1 MTEREINEQIVLR
14 LDISKN
20 VKHNSIMGHC
30 PFHTDK
36 HPSFSV
42 DLDRA
47 LCHCFSC
54 GYNGKLRGLFR
65 EITGHSIN
73 KELGIKWE
81 AQDEATFVNPFK
93 ETVKEDLSA
102 PPDVH
107 IALDGAF
114 IPVDKDPDVCKY
126 LMQRCIP
133 VSVAKSM
140 RMSFA
145 TMARSF
151 DTFEPNNKDQMV
163 YFTKRLVI
171 PIYERGKLLSCEG
184 RDIYGK
190 EYYYNM
196 LRRKGLDPDEH
207 EYKKCIYPRGAS
219 TSTLYD
225 IDKLDS
231 SRRLYFVEGIMDLA
245 VLRSD
250 SFFNTKNSTAV
261 FGASISE
268 RQKWLLSQFESTNF
282 LIDNDYAGWA
292 SLQRWMNYI
301 KEKNLPNVHYFT
313 LPPFFNLGVKDIG
326 DVPVKTGK
334 SIKECRDAKWLT
346 SQKSILD
353 NEGFINE
360 KVEQLRKEKIR
371 LQQMSK

>member
-14 LDISKN
+14 LDISKS

-93 ETVKEDLSA
+93 ETFKEDLSA
-102 PPDVH
+102 TPDVH

-196 LRRKGLDPDEH
+196 LRRKGMNPDEH

-245 VLRSD
+245 VLRTD

-268 RQKWLLSQFESTNF
+268 RQRYFLKQFDFTYV
-282 LIDNDYAGWA
+282 IDNDLAGWL
-292 SLQRWMNYI
+292 SLRRLMEALKEAPI
-301 KEKNLPNVHYFT
+301 KRDWKFVV
-313 LPPFFNLGVKDIG
+313 PPFHDQGVKDVG
-326 DVPVKTGK
+326 DIPVKTGK
-334 SIKECRDAKWLT
+334 TIEQCRKAHW
-346 SQKSILD
+346 LD
-353 NEGFINE
+353 NSKGILANE
-360 KVEQLRKEKIR
+360 KLINDTVALLQEEKKRCEQT
-371 LQQMSK
+371 QA

>member
-14 LDISKN
+14 LDISKS

-93 ETVKEDLSA
+93 ETIKEDLSA
-102 PPDVH
+102 TPDVH

-245 VLRSD
+245 VLRTD

-268 RQKWLLSQFESTNF
+268 RQRYFLKQFDFTYV
-282 LIDNDYAGWA
+282 IDNDLAGWL
-292 SLQRWMNYI
+292 SLRRLMEAL
-301 KEKNLPNVHYFT
+301 KEAPVKRDWKFVV
-313 LPPFFNLGVKDIG
+313 PPFHDQGVKDVG
-326 DVPVKTGK
+326 DIPVKTGK
-334 SIKECRDAKWLT
+334 TIEQCRKAHW
-346 SQKSILD
+346 LD
-353 NEGFINE
+353 NSKDILANE
-360 KVEQLRKEKIR
+360 KLINDTVALLQEEKKRCEQT
-371 LQQMSK
+371 QA

>member
-14 LDISKN
+14 LDISKS

-102 PPDVH
+102 LPDVH

-196 LRRKGLDPDEH
+196 LRRKGMDPDEH

-225 IDKLDS
+225 IDKLDK

-268 RQKWLLSQFESTNF
+268 RQRYFLKQFDFTYV
-282 LIDNDYAGWA
+282 IDNDLAGWL
-292 SLQRWMNYI
+292 SLRRLMEALKEAPI
-301 KEKNLPNVHYFT
+301 KRDWKFVV
-313 LPPFFNLGVKDIG
+313 PPFHDQGVKDVG
-326 DVPVKTGK
+326 DIPVKTGK
-334 SIKECRDAKWLT
+334 TIEQCRKAHW
-346 SQKSILD
+346 LD
-353 NEGFINE
+353 NSKDILANE
-360 KVEQLRKEKIR
+360 KLINDTVALLQEEKKRCEQT
-371 LQQMSK
+371 QA

>member
-1 MTEREINEQIVLR
+1 MTEREINEQIILR
-14 LDISKN
+14 LDIAKN
-20 VKHNSIMGHC
+20 VKHRSVMGHC

-36 HPSFSV
+36 HPSFSI
-42 DLDRA
+42 DIDRA

-54 GYNGKLRGLFR
+54 GYNGTLRRLFR

-73 KELGIKWE
+73 KELGIKYE
-81 AQDEATFVNPFK
+81 AQDESTFINPFK
-93 ETVKEDLSA
+93 ETIKEDLSVA
-102 PPDVH
+102 PDVH

-140 RMSFA
+140 RMQFA

-151 DTFEPNNKDQMV
+151 DTFEPENKDQMV
-163 YFTKRLVI
+163 YFNKRLVI
-171 PIYERGKLLSCEG
+171 PIYEKGKLLSCEG

-190 EYYYNM
+190 DYYYNA
-196 LRRKGLDPDEH
+196 LRRKGMNPDEH

-225 IDKLDS
+225 IDKLDTS
-231 SRRLYFVEGIMDLA
+231 KRLYFVEGIMDLA

-250 SFFNTKNSTAV
+250 NFFNTKNSTAV

-268 RQKWLLSQFESTNF
+268 RQKYFLKQFDFTYI
-282 LIDNDYAGWA
+282 IDADLAGWL
-292 SLQRWMNYI
+292 SLRRLMESLKEAPI
-301 KEKNLPNVHYFT
+301 KRDWKFVV
-313 LPPFFNLGVKDIG
+313 PPFQELGVKDVG
-326 DVPVKTGK
+326 DIPVKTGK
-334 SIKECRDAKWLT
+334 TIEQCRKAHW
-346 SQKSILD
+346 LD
-353 NEGFINE
+353 NSKDILANE
-360 KVEQLRKEKIR
+360 KLINDTVALLQEEKKKCEQT
-371 LQQMSK
+371 QA

>member
-14 LDISKN
+14 LDISKS

-102 PPDVH
+102 TPDVH

-196 LRRKGLDPDEH
+196 LRRKGMNPDEH

-245 VLRSD
+245 VLRTD

-268 RQKWLLSQFESTNF
+268 RQRYFLKQFDFTYV
-282 LIDNDYAGWA
+282 IDNDLAGWL
-292 SLQRWMNYI
+292 SLRRLADSL
-301 KEKNLPNVHYFT
+301 KEAPVKRDWKFVV
-313 LPPFFNLGVKDIG
+313 PPFHDQGVKDVG
-326 DVPVKTGK
+326 DIPVKTGK
-334 SIKECRDAKWLT
+334 TIEQCRKAHW
-346 SQKSILD
+346 LD
-353 NEGFINE
+353 NSKDILANE
-360 KVEQLRKEKIR
+360 KLINDTVALLQEEKKRCEQT
-371 LQQMSK
+371 QA

>member
-14 LDISKN
+14 LDISKS

-93 ETVKEDLSA
+93 ETIKEDLSA
-102 PPDVH
+102 TPDVH

-126 LMQRCIP
+126 LMKRCIP

-245 VLRSD
+245 VLRTD
-250 SFFNTKNSTAV
+250 SFFNTKNSTAI

-268 RQKWLLSQFESTNF
+268 RQRYFLKQFDFTYI
-282 LIDNDYAGWA
+282 IDNDLAGFL
-292 SLQRWMNYI
+292 SLRRLMESL
-301 KEKNLPNVHYFT
+301 KEAPVKRDWKFVV
-313 LPPFFNLGVKDIG
+313 PPFHDQGVKDVG
-326 DVPVKTGK
+326 DIPVKTGK
-334 SIKECRDAKWLT
+334 TIEQCRKAHW
-346 SQKSILD
+346 LD
-353 NEGFINE
+353 NSKDILANE
-360 KVEQLRKEKIR
+360 KLINDTVALLQEEKKRCEQT
-371 LQQMSK
+371 QA

>member
-14 LDISKN
+14 LDISKS

-81 AQDEATFVNPFK
+81 SQDEATFVNPFK

-102 PPDVH
+102 TPDVH

-126 LMQRCIP
+126 LMKRCIP

-196 LRRKGLDPDEH
+196 LRRKGMNPDEH

-245 VLRSD
+245 VLRTD

-268 RQKWLLSQFESTNF
+268 RQRYFLKQFDFTYV
-282 LIDNDYAGWA
+282 IDNDLAGWL
-292 SLQRWMNYI
+292 SLRRLMEALKEAPI
-301 KEKNLPNVHYFT
+301 KRDWKFVV
-313 LPPFFNLGVKDIG
+313 PPFHDQGVKDVG
-326 DVPVKTGK
+326 DIPVKTGK
-334 SIKECRDAKWLT
+334 TIEQCRKAHW
-346 SQKSILD
+346 LD
-353 NEGFINE
+353 NSKDILANE
-360 KVEQLRKEKIR
+360 KLINDTVALLQEEKKRCEQT
-371 LQQMSK
+371 QA

>member
-1 MTEREINEQIVLR
+1 MTEHEVNEQIIMR
-14 LDISKN
+14 LGMSKSVRGN
-20 VKHNSIMGHC
+20 QIMCHC

-36 HPSFSV
+36 HPSCSV
-42 DLDRA
+42 DVDRA
-47 LCHCFSC
+47 LVHCFSC

-268 RQKWLLSQFESTNF
+268 RQRYFLKQFDFTYV
-282 LIDNDYAGWA
+282 IDNDLAGWL
-292 SLQRWMNYI
+292 SLRRLMEALKEAPI
-301 KEKNLPNVHYFT
+301 KRDWKFVV
-313 LPPFFNLGVKDIG
+313 PPFHDQGVKDVG
-326 DVPVKTGK
+326 DIPVKTGK
-334 SIKECRDAKWLT
+334 TIEQCRKAHW
-346 SQKSILD
+346 LD
-353 NEGFINE
+353 NSKDILANE
-360 KVEQLRKEKIR
+360 KLINDTVALLQEEKKRCEQT
-371 LQQMSK
+371 QA

>member
-14 LDISKN
+14 LDISKS

-93 ETVKEDLSA
+93 ETIKEDLSA
-102 PPDVH
+102 TPDVH

-151 DTFEPNNKDQMV
+151 DIFEPNNKDQMV

-268 RQKWLLSQFESTNF
+268 RQRYFLKQFDFTYV
-282 LIDNDYAGWA
+282 IDNDLAGWL
-292 SLQRWMNYI
+292 SLRRLMEALKEAPI
-301 KEKNLPNVHYFT
+301 KRDWKFVV
-313 LPPFFNLGVKDIG
+313 PPFHEQGVKDVG
-326 DVPVKTGK
+326 DIPVKTGK
-334 SIKECRDAKWLT
+334 TIEQCRKAHW
-346 SQKSILD
+346 LD
-353 NEGFINE
+353 NSKDILANE
-360 KVEQLRKEKIR
+360 KLINDTVALLQEEKKRCEQT
-371 LQQMSK
+371 QA

>member
-102 PPDVH
+102 TPDVH

-190 EYYYNM
+190 ECYYNM
-196 LRRKGLDPDEH
+196 LRRKGMDPDEH

-245 VLRSD
+245 VLRTD

-268 RQKWLLSQFESTNF
+268 RQRYFLKQFDFTYV
-282 LIDNDYAGWA
+282 IDNDLAGWL
-292 SLQRWMNYI
+292 SLRRLMEAL
-301 KEKNLPNVHYFT
+301 KEAPVKRDWKFIV
-313 LPPFFNLGVKDIG
+313 PPFHEQGVKDVG
-326 DVPVKTGK
+326 DIPVKTGK
-334 SIKECRDAKWLT
+334 TIEQCRKAHW
-346 SQKSILD
+346 LD
-353 NEGFINE
+353 NSKDILANE
-360 KVEQLRKEKIR
+360 KLINDTVALLQEEKKRCEQT
-371 LQQMSK
+371 QA

>member
-14 LDISKN
+14 LDISKS

-93 ETVKEDLSA
+93 ETTKEDLSA

-245 VLRSD
+245 VLRTD

-268 RQKWLLSQFESTNF
+268 RQRYFLKQFDFTYV
-282 LIDNDYAGWA
+282 IDNDLAGWL
-292 SLQRWMNYI
+292 SLRRLMEALKEAPI
-301 KEKNLPNVHYFT
+301 KRDWKFVV
-313 LPPFFNLGVKDIG
+313 PPFHEQGVKDVG
-326 DVPVKTGK
+326 DIPVKTGK
-334 SIKECRDAKWLT
+334 TIEQCRKAHW
-346 SQKSILD
+346 LD
-353 NEGFINE
+353 NSKDILANE
-360 KVEQLRKEKIR
+360 KLINDTVALLQEEKKRCEQT
-371 LQQMSK
+371 QA

>member
-1 MTEREINEQIVLR
+1 MTEREINEQIILR
-14 LDISKN
+14 LDIAKN
-20 VKHNSIMGHC
+20 VKHRSVMGHC

-42 DLDRA
+42 DIDRA

-54 GYNGKLRGLFR
+54 GYNGTLRKLFR

-73 KELGIKWE
+73 KELGIKYE
-81 AQDEATFVNPFK
+81 AQDESTFINPFK
-93 ETVKEDLSA
+93 ETIKEDLSA
-102 PPDVH
+102 TPDVH

-163 YFTKRLVI
+163 YFNKRLVI
-171 PIYERGKLLSCEG
+171 PIYEKGKLLSCEG

-190 EYYYNM
+190 DYYYNA
-196 LRRKGLDPDEH
+196 LKRKGMNPDEH

-231 SRRLYFVEGIMDLA
+231 SKRLYFVEGIMDLA

-268 RQKWLLSQFESTNF
+268 RQKYFLKQFDFTY
-282 LIDNDYAGWA
+282 LIDADLAGWL
-292 SLQRWMNYI
+292 SLKRLMESLKEAPI
-301 KEKNLPNVHYFT
+301 KRDWKFVV
-313 LPPFFNLGVKDIG
+313 PPFQELGVKDVG
-326 DVPVKTGK
+326 DIPVKTGK
-334 SIKECRDAKWLT
+334 TIEQCRKAHW
-346 SQKSILD
+346 LD
-353 NEGFINE
+353 NSKDILANE
-360 KVEQLRKEKIR
+360 KLINDTVALLQEEKKKCEQT
-371 LQQMSK
+371 QA

>member
-1 MTEREINEQIVLR
+1 MTEREINEQIILR
-14 LDISKN
+14 LDISKS

-102 PPDVH
+102 TPDVH

-268 RQKWLLSQFESTNF
+268 RQRYFLKQFDFTYV
-282 LIDNDYAGWA
+282 IDNDLAGWL
-292 SLQRWMNYI
+292 SLRRLMEALKEAPI
-301 KEKNLPNVHYFT
+301 KRDWKFVV
-313 LPPFFNLGVKDIG
+313 PPFHEQGVKDVG
-326 DVPVKTGK
+326 DIPVKTGK
-334 SIKECRDAKWLT
+334 TIEQCRKAHW
-346 SQKSILD
+346 LD
-353 NEGFINE
+353 NSKDILANE
-360 KVEQLRKEKIR
+360 KLINDTVALLQEEKKRCEQT
-371 LQQMSK
+371 QA

>member
-1 MTEREINEQIVLR
+1 MTEREVNEQIIMR
-14 LDISKN
+14 LDMSKS
-20 VKHNSIMGHC
+20 VRGSHIMCHC

-36 HPSFSV
+36 HPSCSV
-42 DLDRA
+42 DVDLA
-47 LCHCFSC
+47 LVHCFSC

-93 ETVKEDLSA
+93 ETIKEDLSA
-102 PPDVH
+102 TPDVH

-245 VLRSD
+245 VLRTD

-268 RQKWLLSQFESTNF
+268 RQRYFLKQFDFTYI
-282 LIDNDYAGWA
+282 IDADLAGWL
-292 SLQRWMNYI
+292 SLRRLMESL
-301 KEKNLPNVHYFT
+301 KEAPVKRDWKFVV
-313 LPPFFNLGVKDIG
+313 PPFHDQGVKDVG
-326 DVPVKTGK
+326 DIPVKTGK
-334 SIKECRDAKWLT
+334 TIEQCRKAHW
-346 SQKSILD
+346 LD
-353 NEGFINE
+353 NSKDILANE
-360 KVEQLRKEKIR
+360 KLINDTVALLQEEKKRCEQT
-371 LQQMSK
+371 QA

>member
-1 MTEREINEQIVLR
+1 MTEREINEQIILR
-14 LDISKN
+14 LDIAKN
-20 VKHNSIMGHC
+20 VKHHSVMGHC

-36 HPSFSV
+36 HPSFSI
-42 DLDRA
+42 DIDRA

-54 GYNGKLRGLFR
+54 GYNGTLRRLFR

-73 KELGIKWE
+73 KELGIKYE
-81 AQDEATFVNPFK
+81 AQDESTFINPFK
-93 ETVKEDLSA
+93 ETIKEDLSA
-102 PPDVH
+102 TPDVH

-140 RMSFA
+140 RMQFA

-151 DTFEPNNKDQMV
+151 DTFEPENKDQMV
-163 YFTKRLVI
+163 YFNKRLVI
-171 PIYERGKLLSCEG
+171 PIYEKGKLLSCEG

-190 EYYYNM
+190 DYYYNA
-196 LRRKGLDPDEH
+196 LKRKGMNPDEH

-225 IDKLDS
+225 IDKLDTS
-231 SRRLYFVEGIMDLA
+231 KRLYFVEGVMDLA

-250 SFFNTKNSTAV
+250 NFFNTKNSTAV

-268 RQKWLLSQFESTNF
+268 RQKYFLKQFDFTYI
-282 LIDNDYAGWA
+282 IDADLAGWL
-292 SLQRWMNYI
+292 SLRRLMESLKEAPI
-301 KEKNLPNVHYFT
+301 KRDWKFVV
-313 LPPFFNLGVKDIG
+313 PPFQELGVKDVG
-326 DVPVKTGK
+326 DIPVKTGK
-334 SIKECRDAKWLT
+334 TIEQCRKAHW
-346 SQKSILD
+346 LD
-353 NEGFINE
+353 NSKDILANE
-360 KVEQLRKEKIR
+360 KLINDTVALLQEEKKRCEQT
-371 LQQMSK
+371 QA

>member
-14 LDISKN
+14 LDISKS

-93 ETVKEDLSA
+93 ETIKEDLSA
-102 PPDVH
+102 TPDVH

-190 EYYYNM
+190 DYYYNM
-196 LRRKGLDPDEH
+196 LRRKGMNPDEH

-245 VLRSD
+245 VLRTD

-268 RQKWLLSQFESTNF
+268 RQRYFLKQFDFTYV
-282 LIDNDYAGWA
+282 IDNDLAGWL
-292 SLQRWMNYI
+292 SLRRLMEAL
-301 KEKNLPNVHYFT
+301 KEAPVKRDWKFVV
-313 LPPFFNLGVKDIG
+313 PPFHEQGVKDVG
-326 DVPVKTGK
+326 DIPVKTGK
-334 SIKECRDAKWLT
+334 TIEQCRKAHW
-346 SQKSILD
+346 LD
-353 NEGFINE
+353 NSKDILANE
-360 KVEQLRKEKIR
+360 KLINDTVALLQEEKKRCEQT
-371 LQQMSK
+371 QA

>member
-14 LDISKN
+14 LDISKS

-196 LRRKGLDPDEH
+196 LRRKGMDPDEH

-268 RQKWLLSQFESTNF
+268 RQRYFLKQFDFTYV
-282 LIDNDYAGWA
+282 IDNDLAGWL
-292 SLQRWMNYI
+292 SLRRLMEALKEAPI
-301 KEKNLPNVHYFT
+301 KRDWKFVV
-313 LPPFFNLGVKDIG
+313 PPFHEQGVKDVG
-326 DVPVKTGK
+326 DIPVKTGK
-334 SIKECRDAKWLT
+334 TIEQCRKAHW
-346 SQKSILD
+346 LD
-353 NEGFINE
+353 NSKDILANE
-360 KVEQLRKEKIR
+360 KLINDTVALLQEEKKKCEQT
-371 LQQMSK
+371 QA

>member
-14 LDISKN
+14 LDISKS

-93 ETVKEDLSA
+93 ETIKEDLSA
-102 PPDVH
+102 TPDVH

-196 LRRKGLDPDEH
+196 LRRKGMNPDEH

-245 VLRSD
+245 VLRTD

-268 RQKWLLSQFESTNF
+268 RQRYFLKQFDFTYI
-282 LIDNDYAGWA
+282 IDADLAGWL
-292 SLQRWMNYI
+292 SLRRLMESL
-301 KEKNLPNVHYFT
+301 KEAPVKRDWQFVV
-313 LPPFFNLGVKDIG
+313 PPFHEQGVKDVG
-326 DVPVKTGK
+326 DIPVKTGK
-334 SIKECRDAKWLT
+334 TIEQCRKAHW
-346 SQKSILD
+346 LD
-353 NEGFINE
+353 NSKDILANE
-360 KVEQLRKEKIR
+360 KLINDTVALLQEEKKRCEQT
-371 LQQMSK
+371 QA

>member
-1 MTEREINEQIVLR
+1 MTEREINEQIILR
-14 LDISKN
+14 LDIAKN
-20 VKHNSIMGHC
+20 VKHHSVMGHC

-36 HPSFSV
+36 HPSFSI
-42 DLDRA
+42 DIDRA

-54 GYNGKLRGLFR
+54 GYNGTLRRLFR

-73 KELGIKWE
+73 KELGIKYE
-81 AQDEATFVNPFK
+81 AQDESTFINPFK
-93 ETVKEDLSA
+93 ETIKEDLSA
-102 PPDVH
+102 TPDVH

-140 RMSFA
+140 RMQFA

-163 YFTKRLVI
+163 YFNKRLVI
-171 PIYERGKLLSCEG
+171 PIYEKGKLLSCEG

-190 EYYYNM
+190 DYYYNA
-196 LRRKGLDPDEH
+196 LKRKGMNPDEH

-225 IDKLDS
+225 IDKLDTS
-231 SRRLYFVEGIMDLA
+231 KRLYFVEGVMDLA

-250 SFFNTKNSTAV
+250 NFFNTKNSTAV

-268 RQKWLLSQFESTNF
+268 RQKYFLKQFDFTYI
-282 LIDNDYAGWA
+282 IDADLAGWL
-292 SLQRWMNYI
+292 SLRRLMESLKEAPI
-301 KEKNLPNVHYFT
+301 KRDWKFVV
-313 LPPFFNLGVKDIG
+313 PPFQELGVKDVG
-326 DVPVKTGK
+326 DIPVKTGK
-334 SIKECRDAKWLT
+334 TIEQCRKAHW
-346 SQKSILD
+346 LD
-353 NEGFINE
+353 NSKDILANE
-360 KVEQLRKEKIR
+360 KLINDMVALLQEEKKKCEQT
-371 LQQMSK
+371 QA

>member
-14 LDISKN
+14 LDISKS

-93 ETVKEDLSA
+93 ETIKEDLSA
-102 PPDVH
+102 TPDVH

-126 LMQRCIP
+126 LMKRCIP

-196 LRRKGLDPDEH
+196 LRRKGLNPDEH

-245 VLRSD
+245 VLRTD
-250 SFFNTKNSTAV
+250 SFFNTKNSTAI

-268 RQKWLLSQFESTNF
+268 RQRYFLKQFDFTYI
-282 LIDNDYAGWA
+282 IDNDLAGFL
-292 SLQRWMNYI
+292 SLRRLMESL
-301 KEKNLPNVHYFT
+301 KEAPVKRDWKFVV
-313 LPPFFNLGVKDIG
+313 PPFHDQGVKDVG
-326 DVPVKTGK
+326 DIPVKTGK
-334 SIKECRDAKWLT
+334 TIEQCRKAHW
-346 SQKSILD
+346 LD
-353 NEGFINE
+353 NSKDILAN
-360 KVEQLRKEKIR
+360 EQLINDTVALLQEEKKR
-371 LQQMSK
+371 CEQTQA

>member
-14 LDISKN
+14 LDISKS

-93 ETVKEDLSA
+93 ETIKEDLSVT
-102 PPDVH
+102 PDVH

-268 RQKWLLSQFESTNF
+268 RQRYFLKQFDFTYV
-282 LIDNDYAGWA
+282 IDNDLAGWL
-292 SLQRWMNYI
+292 SLRRLMEALKEAPI
-301 KEKNLPNVHYFT
+301 KRDWKFVV
-313 LPPFFNLGVKDIG
+313 PPFHEQGVKDVG
-326 DVPVKTGK
+326 DIPVKTGK
-334 SIKECRDAKWLT
+334 TIEQCRKAHW
-346 SQKSILD
+346 LD
-353 NEGFINE
+353 NSKDILANE
-360 KVEQLRKEKIR
+360 KLINDTVALLQEEKKRCEQT
-371 LQQMSK
+371 QA

>member
-14 LDISKN
+14 LDISKS

-93 ETVKEDLSA
+93 ETIKEDLSA
-102 PPDVH
+102 TPDVH

-126 LMQRCIP
+126 LMKRCIP

-245 VLRSD
+245 VLRTD
-250 SFFNTKNSTAV
+250 SFFNTKNSTAI

-268 RQKWLLSQFESTNF
+268 RQRYFLKQFDFTYV
-282 LIDNDYAGWA
+282 IDNDLAGWL
-292 SLQRWMNYI
+292 SLRRLMEALKEAPI
-301 KEKNLPNVHYFT
+301 KRDWKFVV
-313 LPPFFNLGVKDIG
+313 PPFHDQGVKDVG
-326 DVPVKTGK
+326 DIPVKTGK
-334 SIKECRDAKWLT
+334 TIEQCRKAHW
-346 SQKSILD
+346 LD
-353 NEGFINE
+353 NSKDILANE
-360 KVEQLRKEKIR
+360 KLINDTVALLQEEKKRCEQT
-371 LQQMSK
+371 QA

>member
-14 LDISKN
+14 LDISKS

-81 AQDEATFVNPFK
+81 AQDEATFINPFK
-93 ETVKEDLSA
+93 ETIKEDLSA
-102 PPDVH
+102 TPDVH

-196 LRRKGLDPDEH
+196 LRRKGMNPDEH

-245 VLRSD
+245 VLRTD

-268 RQKWLLSQFESTNF
+268 RQRYFLKQFDFTYI
-282 LIDNDYAGWA
+282 IDNDLAGFL
-292 SLQRWMNYI
+292 SLRRLMESL
-301 KEKNLPNVHYFT
+301 KEAPVKRDWKFVV
-313 LPPFFNLGVKDIG
+313 PPFHDQGVKDVG
-326 DVPVKTGK
+326 DIPVKTGK
-334 SIKECRDAKWLT
+334 TIEQCRKAHW
-346 SQKSILD
+346 LD
-353 NEGFINE
+353 NSKDILANE
-360 KVEQLRKEKIR
+360 KLINDTVALLQEEKKRCEQT
-371 LQQMSK
+371 QA

>member
-14 LDISKN
+14 LDISKS

-102 PPDVH
+102 TPDVH

-126 LMQRCIP
+126 LMKRCIP

-140 RMSFA
+140 HMSFA

-196 LRRKGLDPDEH
+196 LRRKGMNPDEH

-245 VLRSD
+245 VLRTD

-268 RQKWLLSQFESTNF
+268 RQRYFLKQFDFTYI
-282 LIDNDYAGWA
+282 IDNDLAGFL
-292 SLQRWMNYI
+292 SLRRLMESL
-301 KEKNLPNVHYFT
+301 KEAPVKRDWKFVV
-313 LPPFFNLGVKDIG
+313 PPFHDQGVKDVG
-326 DVPVKTGK
+326 DIPVKTGK
-334 SIKECRDAKWLT
+334 TIEQCRKAHW
-346 SQKSILD
+346 LD
-353 NEGFINE
+353 NSKNILANE
-360 KVEQLRKEKIR
+360 KLINDTVALLQEEKKRCEQT
-371 LQQMSK
+371 QA

>member
-1 MTEREINEQIVLR
+1 MTEREVNEQIIMR
-14 LDISKN
+14 LDMSKS
-20 VKHNSIMGHC
+20 VRGSHIMCHC

-36 HPSFSV
+36 HPSCSV
-42 DLDRA
+42 DVDRA
-47 LCHCFSC
+47 LVHCFSC

-102 PPDVH
+102 TPDVH

-196 LRRKGLDPDEH
+196 LRRKGMNPDEH

-245 VLRSD
+245 VLRTD
-250 SFFNTKNSTAV
+250 SFFNTKNSTAI

-268 RQKWLLSQFESTNF
+268 RQRYFLKQFDFTYI
-282 LIDNDYAGWA
+282 IDNDLAGWL
-292 SLQRWMNYI
+292 SLRRLMESLKEAPI
-301 KEKNLPNVHYFT
+301 KRDWKFVV
-313 LPPFFNLGVKDIG
+313 PPFHDQGVKDVG
-326 DVPVKTGK
+326 DIPVKTGRTV
-334 SIKECRDAKWLT
+334 EQCRKAHW
-346 SQKSILD
+346 LD
-353 NEGFINE
+353 NSKDILANE
-360 KVEQLRKEKIR
+360 KLINDTVALLQEEKKRCEQT
-371 LQQMSK
+371 QA

>member
-93 ETVKEDLSA
+93 ETIKEDLSA
-102 PPDVH
+102 TPDVH

-126 LMQRCIP
+126 LMKRCIP

-140 RMSFA
+140 HMSFA

-196 LRRKGLDPDEH
+196 LRRKGMNPDEH

-245 VLRSD
+245 VLRTD

-268 RQKWLLSQFESTNF
+268 RQRYFLKQFDFTYV
-282 LIDNDYAGWA
+282 IDNDLAGWL
-292 SLQRWMNYI
+292 SLRRLMEALKEAPI
-301 KEKNLPNVHYFT
+301 KRDWKFVV
-313 LPPFFNLGVKDIG
+313 PPFHDQGVKDVG
-326 DVPVKTGK
+326 DIPVKTGK
-334 SIKECRDAKWLT
+334 TIEQCRKAHW
-346 SQKSILD
+346 LD
-353 NEGFINE
+353 NSKDILANE
-360 KVEQLRKEKIR
+360 KLINDTVALLQEEKKRCEQT
-371 LQQMSK
+371 QA

>member
-14 LDISKN
+14 LDISKS

-81 AQDEATFVNPFK
+81 SQDEATFVNPFK

-102 PPDVH
+102 TPDVH

-245 VLRSD
+245 VLRTD

-268 RQKWLLSQFESTNF
+268 RQRYFLKQFDFTYI
-282 LIDNDYAGWA
+282 IDNDLAGFL
-292 SLQRWMNYI
+292 SLRRLMDSL
-301 KEKNLPNVHYFT
+301 KEAPVKRDWKFVV
-313 LPPFFNLGVKDIG
+313 PPFHDQGVKDVG
-326 DVPVKTGK
+326 DIPVKTGK
-334 SIKECRDAKWLT
+334 TIEQCRKAHW
-346 SQKSILD
+346 LD
-353 NEGFINE
+353 NSKDILANE
-360 KVEQLRKEKIR
+360 KLINDTVALLQEEKKRCEQT
-371 LQQMSK
+371 QA

>member
-14 LDISKN
+14 LDISKS

-196 LRRKGLDPDEH
+196 LRRKGMDPDEH

-268 RQKWLLSQFESTNF
+268 RQRYFLKQFDFTYV
-282 LIDNDYAGWA
+282 IDNDLAGWL
-292 SLQRWMNYI
+292 SLRRLMEALKEAPI
-301 KEKNLPNVHYFT
+301 KRDWKFVV
-313 LPPFFNLGVKDIG
+313 PPFHDQGVKDVG
-326 DVPVKTGK
+326 DIPVKTGK
-334 SIKECRDAKWLT
+334 TIEQCRKAHW
-346 SQKSILD
+346 LD
-353 NEGFINE
+353 NSKDILANE
-360 KVEQLRKEKIR
+360 KLINDTVALLQEEKKRCEQT
-371 LQQMSK
+371 QA

>member
-81 AQDEATFVNPFK
+81 SQDEATFVNPFK

-102 PPDVH
+102 TPDVH

-196 LRRKGLDPDEH
+196 LRRKGMDPDEH

-225 IDKLDS
+225 IDKLDK

-268 RQKWLLSQFESTNF
+268 RQRYFLKQFDFTYV
-282 LIDNDYAGWA
+282 IDNDLAGWL
-292 SLQRWMNYI
+292 SLRRLMEALKEAPI
-301 KEKNLPNVHYFT
+301 KRDWKFVV
-313 LPPFFNLGVKDIG
+313 PPFHDQGVKDVG
-326 DVPVKTGK
+326 DIPVKTGK
-334 SIKECRDAKWLT
+334 TIEQCRKAHW
-346 SQKSILD
+346 LD
-353 NEGFINE
+353 NSKDILANE
-360 KVEQLRKEKIR
+360 KLINDTVALLQEEKKRCEQT
-371 LQQMSK
+371 QA

>member
-14 LDISKN
+14 LDISKS

-102 PPDVH
+102 TPDVH

-196 LRRKGLDPDEH
+196 LRRKGMNPDEH

-245 VLRSD
+245 VLRTD

-268 RQKWLLSQFESTNF
+268 RQRYFLKQFDFTYV
-282 LIDNDYAGWA
+282 IDNDLAGWL
-292 SLQRWMNYI
+292 SLRRLMESL
-301 KEKNLPNVHYFT
+301 KEAPVKRDWKFVV
-313 LPPFFNLGVKDIG
+313 PPFHDQGVKDVG
-326 DVPVKTGK
+326 DIPVKTGK
-334 SIKECRDAKWLT
+334 TIEQCRKAHW
-346 SQKSILD
+346 LD
-353 NEGFINE
+353 NSKDILANE
-360 KVEQLRKEKIR
+360 KLINDTVALLQEEKKRCEQT
-371 LQQMSK
+371 QA

>member
-14 LDISKN
+14 LDISKS

-93 ETVKEDLSA
+93 ETIKEDLSA
-102 PPDVH
+102 TPDVH

-126 LMQRCIP
+126 LMKRCIP

-140 RMSFA
+140 HMSFA

-151 DTFEPNNKDQMV
+151 DIFEPNNKDQMV

-196 LRRKGLDPDEH
+196 LRRKGMNPDEH

-245 VLRSD
+245 VLRTD
-250 SFFNTKNSTAV
+250 SFFNTKNSTAI

-268 RQKWLLSQFESTNF
+268 RQRYFLKQFDFTYI
-282 LIDNDYAGWA
+282 IDNDLAGFL
-292 SLQRWMNYI
+292 SLRRLMESL
-301 KEKNLPNVHYFT
+301 KEAPVKRDWKFVV
-313 LPPFFNLGVKDIG
+313 PPFHDQGVKDVG
-326 DVPVKTGK
+326 DIPVKTGK
-334 SIKECRDAKWLT
+334 TIEQCRKAHW
-346 SQKSILD
+346 LD
-353 NEGFINE
+353 NSKDILANE
-360 KVEQLRKEKIR
+360 KLINDTVALLQEEKKRCEQT
-371 LQQMSK
+371 QA

>member
-14 LDISKN
+14 LDISKS

-102 PPDVH
+102 TPDVH

-245 VLRSD
+245 VLRTD

-268 RQKWLLSQFESTNF
+268 RQRYLLKQFDFTYV
-282 LIDNDYAGWA
+282 IDNDLAGWL
-292 SLQRWMNYI
+292 SLRRLMESL
-301 KEKNLPNVHYFT
+301 KEAPVKRDWKFVV
-313 LPPFFNLGVKDIG
+313 PPFHDQGVKDVG
-326 DVPVKTGK
+326 DIPVKTGK
-334 SIKECRDAKWLT
+334 TIEQCRKAHW
-346 SQKSILD
+346 LD
-353 NEGFINE
+353 NSKDILANE
-360 KVEQLRKEKIR
+360 KLINDTVALLQEEKKRCEQT
-371 LQQMSK
+371 QA

>member
-14 LDISKN
+14 LDISKS

-93 ETVKEDLSA
+93 ETIKEDLSA

-151 DTFEPNNKDQMV
+151 DIFEPNNKDQMV

-268 RQKWLLSQFESTNF
+268 RQRYFLKQFDFTYV
-282 LIDNDYAGWA
+282 IDNDLAGWL
-292 SLQRWMNYI
+292 SLRRLMEALKEAPI
-301 KEKNLPNVHYFT
+301 KRDWKFVV
-313 LPPFFNLGVKDIG
+313 PPFHDQGVKDVG
-326 DVPVKTGK
+326 DIPVKTGK
-334 SIKECRDAKWLT
+334 TIEQCRKAHW
-346 SQKSILD
+346 LD
-353 NEGFINE
+353 NSKDILANE
-360 KVEQLRKEKIR
+360 KLINDTVALLQEEKKRCEQT
-371 LQQMSK
+371 QA

>member
-14 LDISKN
+14 LDISKS

-102 PPDVH
+102 TPDVH

-196 LRRKGLDPDEH
+196 LRRKGMNPDEH

-245 VLRSD
+245 VLRTD

-268 RQKWLLSQFESTNF
+268 RQRYFLKQFDFTYI
-282 LIDNDYAGWA
+282 IDNDLAGFL
-292 SLQRWMNYI
+292 SLRRLMESL
-301 KEKNLPNVHYFT
+301 KEAPVKRDWKFVV
-313 LPPFFNLGVKDIG
+313 PPFHDQGVKDVG
-326 DVPVKTGK
+326 DIPVKTGK
-334 SIKECRDAKWLT
+334 TIEQCRKAHW
-346 SQKSILD
+346 LD
-353 NEGFINE
+353 NSKDILANE
-360 KVEQLRKEKIR
+360 KLINDTVALLQEEKKRCEQT
-371 LQQMSK
+371 QA

>member
-81 AQDEATFVNPFK
+81 SQDEATFVNPFK

-102 PPDVH
+102 TPDVH

-196 LRRKGLDPDEH
+196 LRRKGMNPDEH

-245 VLRSD
+245 VLRTD
-250 SFFNTKNSTAV
+250 SFFNTKNSTAI

-268 RQKWLLSQFESTNF
+268 RQRYFLKQFDFTYV
-282 LIDNDYAGWA
+282 IDNDLAGWL
-292 SLQRWMNYI
+292 SLRRLMESL
-301 KEKNLPNVHYFT
+301 KEAPVKRDWKFVV
-313 LPPFFNLGVKDIG
+313 PPFHDQGVKDVG
-326 DVPVKTGK
+326 DIPVKTGRTV
-334 SIKECRDAKWLT
+334 EQCRKAHW
-346 SQKSILD
+346 LD
-353 NEGFINE
+353 NSKDILANE
-360 KVEQLRKEKIR
+360 KLINDTVALLQEEKKRCEQT
-371 LQQMSK
+371 QA

>member
-14 LDISKN
+14 LDISKS

-81 AQDEATFVNPFK
+81 AQDETTFVNPFK
-93 ETVKEDLSA
+93 ETIKEDLSA
-102 PPDVH
+102 TPDVH

-190 EYYYNM
+190 DYYYNM
-196 LRRKGLDPDEH
+196 LRRKGMNPDEH

-245 VLRSD
+245 VLRTD

-268 RQKWLLSQFESTNF
+268 RQRYFLKQFDFTYV
-282 LIDNDYAGWA
+282 IDNDLAGWL
-292 SLQRWMNYI
+292 SLRRLMEAL
-301 KEKNLPNVHYFT
+301 KEAPVKRDWKFVV
-313 LPPFFNLGVKDIG
+313 PPFHEQGVKDVG
-326 DVPVKTGK
+326 DIPVKTGK
-334 SIKECRDAKWLT
+334 TIEQCRKAHW
-346 SQKSILD
+346 LD
-353 NEGFINE
+353 NSKDILANE
-360 KVEQLRKEKIR
+360 KLINDTVALLQEEKKRCEQT
-371 LQQMSK
+371 QA

>member
-14 LDISKN
+14 LDISKS

-102 PPDVH
+102 TPDVH

-196 LRRKGLDPDEH
+196 LRRKGMDPDEH

-245 VLRSD
+245 VLRTD

-268 RQKWLLSQFESTNF
+268 RQRYFLKQFDFTYI
-282 LIDNDYAGWA
+282 IDNDLAGFL
-292 SLQRWMNYI
+292 SLRRLMDSL
-301 KEKNLPNVHYFT
+301 KEAPVKRDWKFVV
-313 LPPFFNLGVKDIG
+313 PPFHDQGVKDVG
-326 DVPVKTGK
+326 DIPVKTGK
-334 SIKECRDAKWLT
+334 TIEQCRKAHW
-346 SQKSILD
+346 LD
-353 NEGFINE
+353 NSKDILANE
-360 KVEQLRKEKIR
+360 KLINDTVALLQEEKKRCEQT
-371 LQQMSK
+371 QA

>member
-1 MTEREINEQIVLR
+1 MTEREINEQIILR
-14 LDISKN
+14 LDIAKN
-20 VKHNSIMGHC
+20 VKHRSVMGHC

-42 DLDRA
+42 DIDRA

-54 GYNGKLRGLFR
+54 GYNGTLRKLFR

-73 KELGIKWE
+73 KELGIKYE
-81 AQDEATFVNPFK
+81 AQDESTFINPFK
-93 ETVKEDLSA
+93 ETIKEDLSA
-102 PPDVH
+102 TPDVH

-163 YFTKRLVI
+163 YFNKRLVI
-171 PIYERGKLLSCEG
+171 PIYEKGKLLSCEG

-190 EYYYNM
+190 DYYYNA
-196 LRRKGLDPDEH
+196 LKRKGMNPDEH

-225 IDKLDS
+225 IDKLDNS
-231 SRRLYFVEGIMDLA
+231 KRLYFVEGIMDLA

-250 SFFNTKNSTAV
+250 GFFNTKNSTAV

-268 RQKWLLSQFESTNF
+268 RQKYFLKQFDFTYI
-282 LIDNDYAGWA
+282 IDADLAGWL
-292 SLQRWMNYI
+292 SLRRLMESLKEAPI
-301 KEKNLPNVHYFT
+301 KRDWKFVV
-313 LPPFFNLGVKDIG
+313 PPFQELGVKDVG
-326 DVPVKTGK
+326 DIPVKTGK
-334 SIKECRDAKWLT
+334 TIEQCRKAHWLD
-346 SQKSILD
+346 SSKDILA
-353 NEGFINE
+353 NE
-360 KVEQLRKEKIR
+360 KLINDTVALLQEEKKKCEQT
-371 LQQMSK
+371 QA